1 NQIQS
6 HPDAL
11 SDCSLICQL
20 RRWAQAD
27 CCREW
32 PFTGPGKTKRR
43 LRSFPGLAGT
53 GEDAGKDCPQS
64 GCAQLCT
71 MEIHPM
77 KEVRNRKSF
86 FLLCLMA
93 ESGNTLN
100 SLQKF
105 ILILHDCLHSD
116 FISLRI
122 QGTSLIPERS
132 QFDCIAFP
140 IVEKSPVPI
149 CEDSN
154 RLEDDAECFSVCTD
168 GLCTSGLR
176 PALCRLLRQV
186 FLKDSQ
192 SSRCISCMVNMNG
205 MVQLHRCAG
214 LNPTQSSSV

>member
-1 NQIQS
+1 MAFHWLRENKTPPAQLPGFGRDRRSCGEGQS
-6 HPDAL
+6 A
-11 SDCSLICQL
+11 
-20 RRWAQAD
+20 
-27 CCREW
+27 
-32 PFTGPGKTKRR
+32 KR
-43 LRSFPGLAGT
+43 
-53 GEDAGKDCPQS
+53 
-64 GCAQLCT
+64 LCT
-71 MEIHPM
+71 MEMHPM

-86 FLLCLMA
+86 FPLCLMA

-132 QFDCIAFP
+132 RFDCIAFP

-192 SSRCISCMVNMNG
+192 SAGCISCMVNMNG

>member
-1 NQIQS
+1 MQRMAFHWLRENKTPPAQLPGFGRDRRSCGEGQS
-6 HPDAL
+6 A
-11 SDCSLICQL
+11 
-20 RRWAQAD
+20 
-27 CCREW
+27 
-32 PFTGPGKTKRR
+32 KR
-43 LRSFPGLAGT
+43 
-53 GEDAGKDCPQS
+53 
-64 GCAQLCT
+64 LCT
-71 MEIHPM
+71 MEMHPM

-86 FLLCLMA
+86 FPLCLMA

-132 QFDCIAFP
+132 QFDCIGFP
-140 IVEKSPVPI
+140 IVQKSPVPI

>member
-1 NQIQS
+1 M
-6 HPDAL
+6 PDGR
-11 SDCSLICQL
+11 I
-20 RRWAQAD
+20 
-27 CCREW
+27 
-32 PFTGPGKTKRR
+32 
-43 LRSFPGLAGT
+43 
-53 GEDAGKDCPQS
+53 
-64 GCAQLCT
+64 
-71 MEIHPM
+71 
-77 KEVRNRKSF
+77 RKYI
-86 FLLCLMA
+86 
-93 ESGNTLN
+93 N

-122 QGTSLIPERS
+122 QGTSLISERS
-132 QFDCIAFP
+132 QFDCIGFP
-140 IVEKSPVPI
+140 IVQKSPVPI

-205 MVQLHRCAG
+205 MVQLPRCAG
-214 LNPTQSSSV
+214 LNPTVFDLIRQNPYKSDSALQNRSSSPGRLALH